1 MKITK
6 RIILTVVIMC
16 VICAISKFTVS
27 ATEETKEFKIQGVCY
42 EVKDNNNYKY
52 QDAEAVNKMS
62 FGKEAVGS
70 LYVKGVNLSED
81 TYNGV
86 KAYGTTG
93 NVTFSYVYDNT
104 LLNASKDN
112 WHIVSDKTKKVAG
125 EKLDADILNGT
136 IIIQKSYDGKTYE
149 NAVNPVVN
157 FFDGKT
163 SGKEL
168 YKSSGEDTCKGVYY
182 RIIVAYKTEKCSGA
196 FLWIDQYDK
205 KRHIEVYDLFV
216 VENSGVISVHNLS
229 VDEELLEM
237 EDYSQ
242 ELIKKGE
249 TLIDGSVTRD
259 GFQIESFTDSYT
271 ITVKKDSNQGVI
283 AKSGDKFTSDGK
295 YTITVK
301 TLLGDTKSQTVYV
314 FSGGNDKGYST
325 YFGEN
330 LVQAERVFREGDF
343 PTYARGG
350 QVHVN
355 NVSASVPVLNGYIVD
370 ALTDEVVF
378 ELDGTRNE
386 QTFLLVPG
394 TYTAVLYNT
403 SLDDAGSFYQYNFTF
418 NVIDEESAPYV
429 NYNNLCSSER
439 LEDLQTKHY
448 EVAYQT
454 TGGGYIY
461 VCFALDSYEEA
472 LNYARE
478 IEGRFVESATDGGF
492 YYKAEE
498 NPNRK
503 IKYYDQI
510 ELTKV
515 RDIYAKQN
523 VEINYFNA
531 ADLFSYRTYNNDLL
545 NCLEELSI
553 SESIKVFPSQEEK
566 EKLISRT
573 PFINNFTFIQASDY
587 DVVSISALHNETGE
601 IYEIEFGVPVD
612 NQLTESGVY
621 TITETNSYGKTR
633 VYDATFLT
641 ECQTQMVWTVV
652 KDEVESVVEIVPEN
666 ATKGEPLLIEADS
679 AYITKIENLYDE
691 GAIVTVKAPG
701 VYSFEIKCLASEFLN
716 LEFRKAGEYEI
727 SFIDR
732 IGNMYKILLVISGD
746 MEYNAMQASTASYTT
761 FYNSIYLNKKDDVED
776 FYELSDIVVEEPTVE
791 KEPINPDSNTKEEQ
805 EVVEQEAI
813 EETPNPLKRIIIVIC
828 GLVVVGGIVLIR
840 GMKGKSKHEREK
852 VVENHEED

>member
-1 MKITK
+1 MKVTGKSIS
-6 RIILTVVIMC
+6 LTVIAMC
-16 VICAISKFTVS
+16 ILCLVSGITVF
-27 ATEETKEFKIQGVCY
+27 ATEETKAYKVAGTFY

-52 QDAEAVNKMS
+52 QDAEAVTQMS
-62 FGKEAVGS
+62 FGNESVGA
-70 LYVKGVNLSED
+70 LYINGVNLSED
-81 TYNGV
+81 TYNGFN
-86 KAYGTTG
+86 AYGTNG
-93 NVTFSYVYDNT
+93 NVTLSYVYDNT
-104 LLNASKDN
+104 LLDGNKDE

-125 EKLDADILNGT
+125 NKLDSDILKGAV
-136 IIIQKSYDGKTYE
+136 IIQKSYDGITYE
-149 NAVNPVVN
+149 NAVNPLVN
-157 FFDGKT
+157 FFDGNT

-168 YKSSGEDTCKGVYY
+168 YKSSGEDISKGVYY
-182 RIIVAYKTEKCSGA
+182 RIIIAYKTEKRTGTI
-196 FLWIDQYDK
+196 LWIDQYDK
-205 KRHIEVYDLFV
+205 KRHVEVYDLFV
-216 VENSGVISVHNLS
+216 VENSGVISIHNLS

-242 ELIKKGE
+242 ELIRKGE
-249 TLIDGSVTRD
+249 TLIEGSVTRD

-271 ITVKKDSNQGVI
+271 VTVKKDSNQAVT
-283 AKSGDKFTSDGK
+283 AKNGDEFTSDGK

-301 TLLGDTKSQTVYV
+301 TLLGDTTSQTVYV
-314 FSGGNDKGYST
+314 FGGGSDKGYST

-330 LVQAERVFREGDF
+330 FVQAERVFREGDF

-350 QVHVN
+350 RVHVN
-355 NVSASVPVLNGYIVD
+355 SVSTSVPILNGYILN
-370 ALTDEVVF
+370 ALTNEVVF
-378 ELDGTRNE
+378 ELNGTRNE
-386 QTFLLVPG
+386 QTFLLEPG

-403 SLDDAGSFYQYNFTF
+403 SLEDAGSFYQYNFTF

-478 IEGRFVESATDGGF
+478 IEGRFVEIASDAGY

-510 ELTKV
+510 ELTRV

-531 ADLFSYRTYNNDLL
+531 TDLFSYRTYNNDLL

-587 DVVSISALHNETGE
+587 DVVSVSASHKESGE
-601 IYEIEFGVPVD
+601 NFEIKFGVPVD
-612 NQLTESGVY
+612 SQLTDSGIY

-633 VYDATFLT
+633 VYDATFLK
-641 ECQTQMVWTVV
+641 ECQTQMVWTII
-652 KDEVESVVEIVPEN
+652 KDGSESVVEITSANVVD
-666 ATKGEPLLIEADS
+666 GEPILLEADS
-679 AYITKIENLYDE
+679 AFITEITNIYDE

-701 VYSFEIKCLASEFLN
+701 VYSFEIKCLVSEFVN
-716 LEFRKAGEYEI
+716 LEFCKAGEYEI

-732 IGNMYKILLVISGD
+732 IGNAYKVLLVISGD
-746 MEYNAMQASTASYTT
+746 MEYSDMQTFTSSYTT
-761 FYNSIYLNKKDDVED
+761 FYNSIYLNKRDNVED
-776 FYELSDIVVEEPTVE
+776 FYELSDIVVDEPMVEDEEVKVEENTTVEQNVTEEPQNTSSTV
-791 KEPINPDSNTKEEQ
+791 
-805 EVVEQEAI
+805 
-813 EETPNPLKRIIIVIC
+813 LIVIGISC
-828 GLVVVGGIVLIR
+828 FIAVICVVALISYLQN
-840 GMKGKSKHEREK
+840 KTKADEEK
-852 VVENHEED
+852 VVEKHEED

>member
-6 RIILTVVIMC
+6 KIVLTVVIMC
-16 VICAISKFTVS
+16 VACFAFKIPVL
-27 ATEETKEFKIQGVCY
+27 ATEETEDCKVKGIYY

-52 QDAEAVNKMS
+52 QDAEAVNQMS
-62 FGKEAVGS
+62 FGNETAGS
-70 LYVKGVNLSED
+70 LYINGVNLSED
-81 TYNGV
+81 NYNGV
-86 KAYGTTG
+86 AAYGVSG
-93 NVTFSYVYDNT
+93 NISFSYVYDNT
-104 LLNASKDN
+104 LLGASKDE

-125 EKLDADILNGT
+125 NKLDSDILKGT
-136 IIIQKSYDGKTYE
+136 VIIQKSYDGITYE

-157 FFDGKT
+157 FFDGNT

-168 YKSSGEDTCKGVYY
+168 YKSSGEDISQGVYY
-182 RIIVAYKTEKCSGA
+182 RIIVAYKTEKCTGK
-196 FLWIDQYDK
+196 FLWIDQYDA

-216 VENSGVISVHNLS
+216 VENSGIISIHNLS

-271 ITVKKDSNQGVI
+271 ITVKKDSGQEVI

-295 YTITVK
+295 YIITVQ

-314 FSGGNDKGYST
+314 FGGGSDKGYST

-330 LVQAERVFREGDF
+330 FVQAERVFREGDF

-350 QVHVN
+350 QVHIN
-355 NVSASVPVLNGYIVD
+355 SVSASVPVLNGYIKD
-370 ALTDEVVF
+370 ALSDEVIF

-386 QTFLLVPG
+386 QAFLLVPG

-403 SLDDAGSFYQYNFTF
+403 NSDDAGSFYQYNFTF

-478 IEGRFVESATDGGF
+478 IEGRFVETATDGGF

-531 ADLFSYRTYNNDLL
+531 TDLFSYRTYNNDLL

-601 IYEIEFGVPVD
+601 VYDIEFGVPVD
-612 NQLTESGVY
+612 SQLTESGIY
-621 TITETNSYGKTR
+621 TITEINSYGRTR
-633 VYDATFLT
+633 IYDAIFLR
-641 ECQTQMVWTVV
+641 ECQTHMIWTVV
-652 KDEVESVVEIVPEN
+652 NDETESVVEIVPMD
-666 ATKGEPLLIEADS
+666 ATKGEPILIEADS
-679 AYITKIENLYDE
+679 AYITRIENPYDE
-691 GAIVTVKAPG
+691 GAIVTIKAPG
-701 VYSFEIKCLASEFLN
+701 VYSFEIKCLASEFYN

-746 MEYNAMQASTASYTT
+746 MEYNAMPASTASYTA

-776 FYELSDIVVEEPTVE
+776 FYELSDIVVEEPIIE
-791 KEPINPDSNTKEEQ
+791 YEPVNSDSNTEVEK
-805 EVVEQEAI
+805 EVVEQDAM
-813 EETPNPLKRIIIVIC
+813 EERQNPSKGIIITVC
-828 GLVVVGGIVLIR
+828 GLVVVGSIALFGFLKR
-840 GMKGKSKHEREK
+840 KAKSVEEK
-852 VVENHEED
+852 VVEKHEEE